1 MTSSPLSRRVPAI
14 LLAFLVL
21 LASGVL
27 AVGAGSITN
36 AGAETASPSFS
47 ATATLG
53 RPNGQLDQ
61 YSNPLYDTIASGLS
75 LGQPI
80 EQVVDGD
87 QVTVNITTTNTVT
100 AVSARLCKGQAAS
113 VDVTYNNTSDFNP
126 TLGGKCVL
134 HPLGKMPADTVDVE
148 TTAPFKT
155 AAIKFIVGEGSDT
168 FTRQN
173 SSSTTINCGPA
184 FTDDCK
190 LVLKV
195 ATSDTTEFVSY
206 RLKYASQVAP
216 PGAPT
221 AVKVAASNPA
231 SGGATVSWTAPSSTG
246 GVTATI
252 SSYTAKAFDAAGTAT
267 AFTCVTA
274 TTSCTVNGLTNSTP
288 YTFKVKAKN
297 SADYESGDS
306 TASAVFLPG
315 GTRFTAVTPTVAL
328 NTSSTTPASP
338 IAANG
343 GTKTVS
349 LGTAQGVA
357 AGATAVVLNVT
368 VSGSTAAGKITV
380 YPAGVS
386 KPSAEHLNFAAS
398 AVVSNQVVVPLGTG
412 LNAGKIVLH
421 NSATST
427 AQLMVH
433 VVGYY
438 KPDTGSYFTVTNKRA
453 LQTSTAPATPLTAA
467 STRNVQIA
475 GTTTP
480 ALGIPSEATSV
491 ALNVTVTSAT
501 VDGYLTVFPKGG
513 TKPAVKSVNFTSG
526 KSTTNLVTIALGTG
540 LTNGGGIAIFN
551 SAGSTNVTVD
561 VVGYYS
567 AAASGSRFFPL
578 TPTRTANTADGTGG
592 VTAGKIASGATQ
604 SFRVASRSNVPAS
617 GVKSVVYNLTMSGQI
632 ATATMQVYAQN
643 GLRIYNALTGYANT
657 PVSLCGISNLGYTS
671 PALGGLSLYNSGGSA
686 NAAVDLA
693 GFFS

>member
-1 MTSSPLSRRVPAI
+1 MMSSPLSRRVPAAM
-14 LLAFLVL
+14 LAFLVF

-27 AVGAGSITN
+27 FVGAGPITT

-47 ATATLG
+47 ALASADTTPANSDKT
-53 RPNGQLDQ
+53 PGQ
-61 YSNPLYDTIASGLS
+61 TITNL
-75 LGQPI
+75 
-80 EQVVDGD
+80 VDGSLI
-87 QVTVNITTTNTVT
+87 TVNLTTSNTIT
-100 AVSARLCKGQAAS
+100 AVSARLCKGEAAGVEVNYS
-113 VDVTYNNTSDFNP
+113 NTSDFNP
-126 TLGGKCVL
+126 TSGGKCIL
-134 HPLGKMPADTVDVE
+134 HPLGLMTTDTVDVE
-148 TTAPFKT
+148 TAAPFKS
-155 AAIKFIVGEGSDT
+155 ARIDFKVGVGSDT

-173 SSSTTINCGPA
+173 SQSTTINCGPA

-195 ATSDTTEFVSY
+195 ATTDGTEFVSY
-206 RLKYASQVAP
+206 RLNYASQVEP

-274 TTSCTVNGLTNSTP
+274 TTSCTVTGLTNSTP

-297 SADYESGDS
+297 SSDYESGDS
-306 TASAVFLPG
+306 VASAVFLPG
-315 GTRFTAVTPTVAL
+315 GTRFTAVNPTVAL
-328 NTSSTTPASP
+328 NTLSTTPASP

-343 GTKTVS
+343 GTKTIT
-349 LGTAQGVA
+349 LGTGQGVA

-386 KPSAEHLNFAAS
+386 KPSAEHLNFAS
-398 AVVSNQVVVPLGTG
+398 AATVSNQVVVPLGTG
-412 LNAGKIVLH
+412 GNAGQIVLH

-427 AQLMVH
+427 AQLVVH

-438 KPDTGSYFTVTNKRA
+438 KPDTGTYFTATNKRA
-453 LQTSTAPATPLTAA
+453 LQTSTAPATPLAA
-467 STRNVQIA
+467 AETRIVQIG

-480 ALGIPSEATSV
+480 ALGIPGAATAV
-491 ALNVTVTSAT
+491 VLNVTATSAT
-501 VDGYLTVFPKGG
+501 ASGYLTVFPKGG
-513 TKPAVKSVNFTSG
+513 IKPGVKSVNFTSG
-526 KSTTNLVTIALGTG
+526 KITTNLVTVAVGTG
-540 LTNGGGIAIFN
+540 LVNGGGISIYN

-567 AAASGSRFFPL
+567 SVATGSRFFPL
-578 TPTRTANTADGTGG
+578 NPVRTANTADGTGG
-592 VTAGKIASGATQ
+592 VTAAKIATGTSQ
-604 SFRVASRSNVPAS
+604 SFRVASRSNVPVS
-617 GVKSVVYNLTMSGQI
+617 GVKSVVYNLTMSGQT
-632 ATATMQVYAQN
+632 ATATMQTYPQGGVR
-643 GLRIYNALTGYANT
+643 LYNSLTGYAST
-657 PVSLCGISNLGYTS
+657 PVSLCGISLLGYTS
-671 PALGGLSLYNSGGSA
+671 PALGGLSVYNFGGSA

-693 GFFS
+693 GYFS